1 MAGTET
7 PEEIIKKCLDDEKW
21 LDGVRQNVFLL

>member
-7 PEEIIKKCLDDEKW
+7 PEGIIKKCLDDEGW
-21 LDGVRQNVFLL
+21 LDGVRQNVFL

>member
-7 PEEIIKKCLDDEKW
+7 PEGIIKKCLDDERW
-21 LDGVRQNVFLL
+21 LDRVRQNVFRL